1 MKSVLR
7 QGAGVLLSRQFLL
20 FACVGAG
27 GTLAHYAVLIAVVE
41 AGGLSPL
48 AGAAGGFIVG
58 GLVNY
63 GLNRSVVFRSDRAH
77 AEALPRFFIIAG
89 TGLLWT
95 LLLMAVMT
103 DGLGIPYLAAQVLT
117 TGILLVW
124 HYLLNRIWTFRP
136 A

>member
-1 MKSVLR
+1 MKSILK
-7 QGAGVLLSRQFLL
+7 QGGTALLSRQFLL

-48 AGAAGGFIVG
+48 AGAAAGFIVG

-63 GLNRSVVFRSDRAH
+63 VLNRSVVFRSDRAH
-77 AEALPRFFIIAG
+77 TEALPRFFIIAG

-95 LLLMAVMT
+95 LLLMAGMT